1 MRRTGVFRVLN
12 IIKNIICWTL
22 IVCLVSML
30 VIFFISRVNG
40 ETPSVFGYSILRVSS
55 GSMKPEL
62 MVGDV
67 IIDKKPENVAEIKKG
82 DVVTFKGSGNL
93 SGRLVTHKVIKAPYH
108 ENGVLMLQTRG
119 IANEIADEP
128 IPTTD
133 VTGIMVCKV
142 PFLNTVF
149 SVFLSPWGLI
159 ILIGLILLVFFDEI
173 IAIIKILT
181 GTSEPEKREDINEI
195 ITRLQKDKLLE
206 QAGERADKKS
216 AEENNNIKLC
226 DCDEED
232 SLS

>member
-30 VIFFISRVNG
+30 VIFFISRASG

-55 GSMKPEL
+55 GSMEPEL

-67 IIDKKPENVAEIKKG
+67 IVDKKPEDFSDIQKD
-82 DVVTFKGSGNL
+82 DVITFKGSGNL
-93 SGRLVTHKVIKAPYH
+93 AGKLVTHKVIKAPYH
-108 ENGVLMLQTRG
+108 ENGVLMIQTRG
-119 IANEIADEP
+119 VANEIADDP
-128 IPTTD
+128 IPATD

-142 PFLNTVF
+142 EFLNTVF
-149 SVFLSPWGLI
+149 NVFLSPWGLI

-181 GTSEPEKREDINEI
+181 GTSEYEKREDINEI
-195 ITRLQKDKLLE
+195 ITRLQKEKKLE
-206 QAGERADKKS
+206 QAEESAGKKS
-216 AEENNNIKLC
+216 AEENDIKSC
-226 DCDEED
+226 DCNEED
-232 SLS
+232 SLN

>member
-22 IVCLVSML
+22 IVCLVAML
-30 VIFFISRVNG
+30 VIFFISRVSG

-55 GSMKPEL
+55 GSMEPEL

-67 IIDKKPENVAEIKKG
+67 IIDKKPDDFSDIKKG
-82 DVVTFKGSGNL
+82 DVVTFKGSGSL
-93 SGRLVTHKVIKAPYH
+93 SGRLVTHKVIKAPYY
-108 ENGVLMLQTRG
+108 ENGELMLQTRG
-119 IANEIADEP
+119 VANEIADEP
-128 IPTTD
+128 IHTTD

-159 ILIGLILLVFFDEI
+159 ILIGLILIVFFDEI

-206 QAGERADKKS
+206 QAEKSDSKKS
-216 AEENNNIKLC
+216 AEENNNIKFC
-226 DCDEED
+226 NCDEED
-232 SLS
+232 SLN